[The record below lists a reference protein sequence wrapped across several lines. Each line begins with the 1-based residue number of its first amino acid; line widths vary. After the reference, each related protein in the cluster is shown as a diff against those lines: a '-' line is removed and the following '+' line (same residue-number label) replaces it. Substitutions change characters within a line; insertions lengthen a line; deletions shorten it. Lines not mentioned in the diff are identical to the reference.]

1 VWSGM
6 YKVNGLLRESSAWSY
21 LKPLDRRREANQVG
35 MGIHWYVE
43 LGQLVETC
51 SAKRGS

>member
-1 VWSGM
+1 M
-6 YKVNGLLRESSAWSY
+6 YKVNWGAAESSAWSY

-35 MGIHWYVE
+35 MGIQFGIWYVE